1 MKPKLLYI
9 YPARSTFVAKDVSIF
24 SEKFE
29 VIERSFAP
37 RRKWHLP
44 FWLLMDV
51 FRSFFNVLSVSR
63 VVVQFGG
70 YHALMPVFW
79 AKLLRRPSA
88 IVLGGYDAVALPE
101 IGYGAFANKWMKHAV
116 TFAYKNTSVLIPVHQ
131 SLMLSSSNY
140 QNKITKQG
148 ILQFIPELKTK
159 ACTVP
164 NGYDASLWPLNTHT
178 TRDIFA
184 ITVASGL
191 QEERR
196 KILKGIDL
204 FIEAAKAFP
213 NEQFIIIGGTLDNV
227 PPNVKCLNQ
236 VPNTELADYF
246 NRAKTYLQLSLSE
259 GFPNALCEAMLC
271 GCIPVVSD
279 VASMPEIA
287 LNIGFVLKEKSIERL
302 ADILKDIP
310 SVHSVNQMIAC
321 RNRIEEEYSF
331 SRRKKELL
339 DIIEAM

>member
-1 MKPKLLYI
+1 M
-9 YPARSTFVAKDVSIF
+9 
-24 SEKFE
+24 
-29 VIERSFAP
+29 ERSFAP
-37 RRKWHLP
+37 HRKWHLP
-44 FWLLMDV
+44 FWLIMDA
-51 FRSFFNVLSVSR
+51 FRSFFNVLSASR

-79 AKLLRRPSA
+79 AKIFGRPSA

-116 TFAYKNTSVLIPVHQ
+116 TFAYKNTTVLIPVHQ

-140 QNKITKQG
+140 QKKTTKQG
-148 ILQFIPELKTK
+148 VLQFIPELKTK
-159 ACTVP
+159 AITVP
-164 NGYDASLWPLNTHT
+164 NGYDAPLWPLHTHT
-178 TRDIFA
+178 TRDILA
-184 ITVASGL
+184 VTVASGL
-191 QEERR
+191 EEERR

-204 FIEAAKAFP
+204 FIEVAKALP
-213 NEQFIIIGGTLDNV
+213 NEQFVIIGGTPDNV

-236 VPNTELADYF
+236 VPNNELADYF

-279 VASMPEIA
+279 VASMPEIVR
-287 LNIGFVLKEKSIERL
+287 NVGYVLKEKSVEKL
-302 ADILKDIP
+302 TDILKDIP

-321 RNRIEEEYSF
+321 RKRIEEEYSF

-339 DIIEAM
+339 DVIEAM